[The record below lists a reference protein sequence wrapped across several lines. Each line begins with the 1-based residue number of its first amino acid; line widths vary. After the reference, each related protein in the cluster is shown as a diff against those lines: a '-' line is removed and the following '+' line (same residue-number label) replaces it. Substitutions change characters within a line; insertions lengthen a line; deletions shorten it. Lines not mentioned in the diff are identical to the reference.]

1 VYSNELRVT
10 LNSVKLISNSN
21 KTYFNFQTVA
31 LVGESGSGKSTAIS
45 LLQRFYDPDSGQIL
59 LDGTDI
65 RKIQLK
71 WLRKQMGLVS
81 QEPVLFNDTI
91 RANIAYGKEGEAT
104 ESEILAAAES
114 ANAHMFISS
123 LQQVGTLITK

>member
-1 VYSNELRVT
+1 MYSNELRVT